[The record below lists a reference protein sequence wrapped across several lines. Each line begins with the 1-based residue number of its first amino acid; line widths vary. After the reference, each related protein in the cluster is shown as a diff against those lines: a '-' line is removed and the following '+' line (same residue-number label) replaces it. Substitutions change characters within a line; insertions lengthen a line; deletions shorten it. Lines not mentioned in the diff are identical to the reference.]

1 MATRKTDTSQN
12 PTPAKPKTTESKTTE
27 DKKAP
32 EGRKATETYADQ
44 ANKIAVDARAF
55 SEDTRAALDELVG
68 RCNGLNDTDPGDDTA
83 AADALRRLPM
93 ACSDAAA
100 ALQGLAQAAAE
111 LASRTLR

>member
-12 PTPAKPKTTESKTTE
+12 RTPAKNKANESKASEDKAPTE
-27 DKKAP
+27 DQKAS
-32 EGRKATETYADQ
+32 ESYADQ

-55 SEDTRAALDELVG
+55 SEDTRAALDDLVD
-68 RCNGLNDTDPGDDTA
+68 RCNDLNQTDPGDDHA
-83 AADALRRLPM
+83 AADAVRRLPM

-111 LASRTLR
+111 LASRTVR